1 MGLNRKERIA
11 ALEQKKQQLAN
22 RIVRLRNQES
32 AKQRKIETR
41 RKILA
46 GAWVLYRSER
56 DPAERQRLIQGLDG
70 FLAHPR
76 DRELFD
82 LLPNKENERGT
93 PDTATSA
100 ADPLPGWRPHHLKTG
115 AWGSIYLGDT
125 SILPPELVGARI
137 TMQSKDGQSWTTTV
151 TAVLDRSSEQVI
163 VTNSGR
169 PEIS

>member
-1 MGLNRKERIA
+1 MAIKPNGGGYGTLPCVGLNRKERIA
-11 ALEQKKQQLAN
+11 ALERKKQQIAN

-46 GAWVLYRSER
+46 GAWVLHRSER

-82 LLPNKENERGT
+82 LPPHKENEKDT
-93 PDTATSA
+93 PDTATAPTVAAA

-115 AWGSIYLGDT
+115 AWAPST
-125 SILPPELVGARI
+125 SAIPPSCPLSSLALVLPCS
-137 TMQSKDGQSWTTTV
+137 QK
-151 TAVLDRSSEQVI
+151 TASPG
-163 VTNSGR
+163 T
-169 PEIS
+169 PP